1 MKLII
6 KNLGAIK
13 NNTQEIDLAK
23 DFFVFVGRNNS
34 GKSYVAQLLWT
45 IFNQDVIEKFAE
57 DNLDL
62 IQDNVIENANEV
74 EVHPKLICKII
85 KSYSSFIEQ
94 HLKTHTYTFNI
105 GKESRRLR
113 IIIEFIYEISEVK
126 KTRLQ
131 AVDNIPT
138 SGSDIINYLTINKQ
152 EESLLFQI
160 VDNQQELSEDFLD
173 SVSRNISPENLI
185 QRKKRFL
192 IISIIRMLL
201 RHHHK
206 TFFLPASRS
215 FFPIFYSY
223 IYKIEREEYE
233 KLVKKLQT
241 LREMMTNNEG
251 RIELSELQELNIGK
265 RPYTEPMN
273 QIIKSLY
280 SFNDHQEIR
289 NQEFYLNIVQKLQEI
304 MGGEITPLSQEGIAP
319 IEFYFKLDVNGNS
332 LPMYL
337 ASSSVNQLT
346 PLYLYLKYWVAE
358 HNNFLIM
365 DEPEENLH
373 PENQI
378 NLLNI
383 LLQFVSAKNNKVLIT
398 THSPILANA
407 INNYIYLDVL
417 KNEYQINVEN
427 IIEEHQLKY
436 VDPDVSIAKENVGVY
451 FFTGDKIIDYESGDY
466 SIYFRNFREVENN
479 LDKSLRILTDYI
491 YRQED
496 ESEDE

>member
-6 KNLGAIK
+6 KNLGSIK
-13 NNTQEIDLAK
+13 NNSQAIDLAK

-45 IFNQDVIEKFAE
+45 IFNEDVIEKFAKN
-57 DNLDL
+57 NLDI
-62 IQDNVIENANEV
+62 IQDDILENANEV
-74 EVHPKLICKII
+74 ELNPELIDKII
-85 KSYSSFIEQ
+85 KNYSAFLAQ
-94 HLKTHTYTFNI
+94 HLKRFTFNI
-105 GKESRRLR
+105 GKKSEVLSN
-113 IIIEFIYEISEVK
+113 IIIEFIYEISELK
-126 KTRLQ
+126 RTASQ
-131 AVDNIPT
+131 AIFNIQT
-138 SGSDIINYLTINKQ
+138 SEGNSINYLAIKKQ
-152 EESLLFQI
+152 EDSLLFQI
-160 VDNQQELSEDFLD
+160 EDKQKELPEDFFD
-173 SVSRNISPENLI
+173 FVPRNIFTKDLI
-185 QRKKRFL
+185 QEKKSVL
-192 IISIIRMLL
+192 ITSIIRMLL
-201 RHHHK
+201 KHQHQ

-223 IYKIEREEYE
+223 IYQIERKEREQIVN
-233 KLVKKLQT
+233 KLLT
-241 LREMMTNNEG
+241 LMETRNNEE
-251 RIELSELQELNIGK
+251 RIKLSELQELNIGK

-273 QIIKSLY
+273 QVIENLY
-280 SFNDHQEIR
+280 SLNDNQEIQ

-304 MGGEITPLSQEGIAP
+304 MGGEITPMSQEGIAP
-319 IEFYFKLDVNGNS
+319 IELDFKLNINGNS

-346 PLYLYLKYWVAE
+346 LLYLYLKYWVGE
-358 HNNFLIM
+358 NNNFLMM

-383 LLQFVSAKNNKVLIT
+383 LLQFVSARDNKVLIT

-417 KNEYQINVEN
+417 KNEYKIKVKN

-436 VDPDVSIAKENVGVY
+436 VDTDVSISKEKVGVY

-466 SIYFRNFREVENN
+466 GIYFRNFREVENN
-479 LDKSLRILTDYI
+479 LEKSLRILSDYI
-491 YRQED
+491 YLQED
-496 ESEDE
+496 DSEDE